1 MPMRDRL
8 RAVLSRIPFG
18 LGVPGT
24 MDHPAAGGLARDR
37 DPEDDETEDA
47 DDTPER

>member
-1 MPMRDRL
+1 MRDRL
-8 RAVLSRIPFG
+8 RAVLRRIPFG
-18 LGVPGT
+18 LGVPGA

-37 DPEDDETEDA
+37 EDADTEDA